1 MLKTF
6 VYSYCIFIFCGNHD
20 TVLVKSLV
28 QDKKQTKKKLLLS
41 KCDSKDINNVTNVF
55 LFDP

>member
-28 QDKKQTKKKLLLS
+28 QIKTNKKK
-41 KCDSKDINNVTNVF
+41 TF
-55 LFDP
+55 T